1 VDATST
7 AVPGAS
13 PALDSADSLRA
24 EVERLRLIQQISN
37 QFNSSLDFDA
47 LLPEV
52 FRTVLATL
60 GAEGGSLWVAEGDLL
75 SCRLAVGGASQRM
88 IGAQMPVGTGF
99 IGDVA
104 QRPRTTVVT
113 QAIQDP
119 RFDPAVDATD
129 DGAASTVM
137 ATAMVAQGQT
147 VGALQV
153 TNKLT
158 GNGVFDAGDRELFE
172 GLAASAAIAL
182 RNAQLHTAERRARD
196 LALLLEI
203 SREITATLDLDRVLR
218 SVVNLAARALPFDRG
233 AVALYQD
240 GRCEIRAVAGQEQVD
255 PKDPRLQDLAVRAA
269 WAAGRGEPFYLSD
282 RTEPTTDA
290 ERTFLTIFRP
300 DLEADD
306 VGSGLYLP
314 LKDEEG
320 IVGILLL
327 EASTAHFAGDTQREL
342 ATILANQTTVA
353 LRNAQL
359 YAQVPMVD
367 AFTAIAERKR
377 KLLAIPE
384 RRRAAAVVVALL
396 IVGALIL
403 IRWPLRVS
411 GAHPVFRSTQRTEVR
426 AMVPGILDR
435 VLVTEGSGVARGA
448 PVAALRDAELRA
460 VRDAAVAAAAESER
474 SAAQAA
480 ARGDA
485 GEERRQRI
493 RVASYR
499 SEASV
504 LDERLAASVIRSPAA
519 GIVLTARPE
528 ERVGARLDAG
538 DLVVTVGRTD
548 TLELEFGVDQRDIAR
563 VAAGQEVR
571 LRVDALP
578 QRTFSGRVS
587 STGRL
592 PIDGADGEGPVRFPV
607 RALVPNPD
615 GLLRPGM
622 AAHARVLT
630 EPASAVGRALREP
643 VRRTRLLWWRLW
655 S

>member
-1 VDATST
+1 MDATST
-7 AVPGAS
+7 ARPESVVPQ
-13 PALDSADSLRA
+13 PTDSLRA
-24 EVERLRLIQQISN
+24 EVDRLRLIQQISN
-37 QFNSSLDFDA
+37 KFNSSLDFDA

-52 FRTVLATL
+52 FRTVLGTL
-60 GAEGGSLWVAEGDLL
+60 GAEGGSLWVAEGDVLI
-75 SCRLAVGGASQRM
+75 CRLAVGGASHRM

-113 QAIQDP
+113 QAIEDP
-119 RFDPAVDATD
+119 RFDPKVDTTN
-129 DGAASTVM
+129 DGAASTLM
-137 ATAMVAQGQT
+137 ATAMVAQGIT

-158 GNGVFDAGDRELFE
+158 GNGVFDSGDRELFE

-196 LALLLEI
+196 LAILLEI

-240 GRCEIRAVAGQEQVD
+240 GQCEIRAVAGQAQVD

-282 RTEPTTDA
+282 RSEPTTDA
-290 ERTFLTIFRP
+290 ERTFLTIFGA
-300 DLEADD
+300 DLESDE
-306 VGSGLYLP
+306 VGSGLYIP

-320 IVGILLL
+320 ILGILLF
-327 EASTAHFAGDTQREL
+327 EATEAHFAGETQREM
-342 ATILANQTTVA
+342 AIILANQTTVA
-353 LRNAQL
+353 LRNARL

-367 AFTAIAERKR
+367 AITAIAERR
-377 KLLAIPE
+377 RRLLAIPE
-384 RRRAAAVVVALL
+384 RTRAAALVAAIIILA
-396 IVGALIL
+396 ALTL
-403 IRWPLRVS
+403 IRWPMRVT
-411 GAHPVFRSTQRTEVR
+411 GVAPVFRSTQQTEVR
-426 AMVPGILDR
+426 SLVPGIVER
-435 VLVTEGSGVARGA
+435 VFVTEGSGVGRGA

-460 VRDAAVAAAAESER
+460 ERDAALASVAESER
-474 SAAQAA
+474 AAAQAA

-493 RVASYR
+493 RMASYR
-499 SEASV
+499 TEADV
-504 LDERLAASVIRSPAA
+504 LEERVAASIIRSPTA
-519 GIVLTARPE
+519 GVVLTPRPE
-528 ERVGARLDAG
+528 ERLGARVDAG
-538 DLVVTVGRTD
+538 DLVVLVGRTD
-548 TLELEFGVDQRDIAR
+548 TLELELGVEQRDIAR
-563 VAAGQEVR
+563 VAPGQDVR

-578 QRTFSGRVS
+578 QRTFTGTVTSI
-587 STGRL
+587 GRL
-592 PIDGADGEGPVRFPV
+592 PVDSGDAVLFPV
-607 RALVPNPD
+607 RAVVANPN

-630 EPASAVGRALREP
+630 GPASALGRVLRNP
-643 VRRTRLLWWRLW
+643 IRAGRLLWWRLW

>member
-7 AVPGAS
+7 ARPDTTL
-13 PALDSADSLRA
+13 PEPADSLRA
-24 EVERLRLIQQISN
+24 EVDRLRLIQQISN
-37 QFNSSLDFDA
+37 RFNSSLDFDA

-52 FRTVLATL
+52 FRTVLDTL
-60 GAEGGSLWVAEGDLL
+60 GAEGGSLWVAEGDVLT
-75 SCRLAVGGASQRM
+75 CRLAVGGASHRM

-113 QAIQDP
+113 QAVQDP
-119 RFDPAVDATD
+119 RFDPSVDVTN

-137 ATAMVAQGQT
+137 ATAMVAQGMT

-158 GNGVFDAGDRELFE
+158 GNGVFDGGDRELFE

-182 RNAQLHTAERRARD
+182 RNAQLHTAERRAQD
-196 LALLLEI
+196 LAILLEI

-218 SVVNLAARALPFDRG
+218 SVVNLAARAVPFDRG

-240 GRCEIRAVAGQEQVD
+240 GRCEVRAVAGQAQVD

-282 RTEPTTDA
+282 RSEPTTDA
-290 ERTFLTIFRP
+290 ERTFLTIFGN
-300 DLEADD
+300 DLETDE
-306 VGSGLYLP
+306 VGSGLYIP

-320 IVGILLL
+320 VLGILLL
-327 EASTAHFAGDTQREL
+327 EATSAHFAGDTQREL

-367 AFTAIAERKR
+367 AITAIAERR
-377 KLLAIPE
+377 RRLLAIPE
-384 RRRAAAVVVALL
+384 RRRAAALAAIAIIVA
-396 IVGALIL
+396 ALTL
-403 IRWPLRVS
+403 IRWPLRVT
-411 GAHPVFRSTQRTEVR
+411 GVAPVFRSTQHTEVR
-426 AMVPGILDR
+426 SMVPGIVER
-435 VLVTEGSGVARGA
+435 VFVTEGSGVARGA

-460 VRDAAVAAAAESER
+460 ERDAALASVAESER
-474 SAAQAA
+474 AAAQAA

-493 RVASYR
+493 RMASYR
-499 SEASV
+499 AEADV
-504 LDERLAASVIRSPAA
+504 LEERFAASMIRSPSA

-528 ERVGARLDAG
+528 ERLGARLDAG
-538 DLVVTVGRTD
+538 DLVVLVGRTD

-563 VAAGQEVR
+563 IEPGQVIR
-571 LRVDALP
+571 FRVDALP
-578 QRTFSGRVS
+578 QRTFSGRVTS
-587 STGRL
+587 LGRL
-592 PIDGADGEGPVRFPV
+592 PTDSGGVVRFPV
-607 RALVPNPD
+607 RALVPNAE

-622 AAHARVLT
+622 AAHTRVLT
-630 EPASAVGRALREP
+630 APASALGRLLRNP
-643 VRRTRLLWWRLW
+643 IRKGRLLWWRLW

>member
-1 VDATST
+1 VDATS
-7 AVPGAS
+7 AVAPDVTPAPPGT
-13 PALDSADSLRA
+13 DSLRA

-47 LLPEV
+47 LLPQV
-52 FRTVLATL
+52 FRTVLDTL
-60 GAEGGSLWVAEGDLL
+60 GAEGGSLWVADGDVLT
-75 SCRLAVGGASQRM
+75 CRLAVGGASQRM
-88 IGAQMPVGTGF
+88 IGAQMPVGSGF

-113 QAIQDP
+113 GAIHDP
-119 RFDPAVDATD
+119 RYDPAVDVTN
-129 DGAASTVM
+129 DGAASTLM

-172 GLAASAAIAL
+172 GMAASAAIAL

-218 SVVNLAARALPFDRG
+218 SVVNLAAKALPFDRG

-255 PKDPRLQDLAVRAA
+255 PKDPSLQDLAVRAA

-282 RTEPTTDA
+282 RAAPTSDA
-290 ERTFLTIFRP
+290 ERTFLTIFGP
-300 DLEADD
+300 DLESDG

-327 EASTAHFAGDTQREL
+327 EAGTPQFAGDTQREL

-367 AFTAIAERKR
+367 AFTAIAARKR
-377 KLLAIPE
+377 ALLAIPE
-384 RRRAAAVVVALL
+384 RRRAAALIAVLVVVA
-396 IVGALIL
+396 ALTL
-403 IRWPLRVS
+403 VPWPLRVS
-411 GAHPVFRSTQRTEVR
+411 GTTPVFRSTQHTEVR
-426 AMVPGILDR
+426 SMVPGVLDR
-435 VLVTEGSGVARGA
+435 ILVTEGAAVARGA
-448 PVAALRDAELRA
+448 SVAALRDAELRA

-474 SAAQAA
+474 AAAQAA

-499 SEASV
+499 AEAGV
-504 LDERLAASVIRSPAA
+504 LDERLAASVIRSPTA

-528 ERVGARLDAG
+528 EKIGARLDAG

-563 VAAGQEVR
+563 IAPGQEVR

-587 STGRL
+587 SIGRL
-592 PIDGADGEGPVRFPV
+592 PLEGADAVRFPV

-615 GLLRPGM
+615 GVLRPGM

-630 EPASAVGRALREP
+630 APASAAGRVLRGP
-643 VRRTRLLWWRLW
+643 IRQARLLWWRLW

>member
-1 VDATST
+1 VDSI
-7 AVPGAS
+7 
-13 PALDSADSLRA
+13 RA

-37 QFNSSLDFDA
+37 RFNSSLDFDA
-47 LLPEV
+47 LVPEV
-52 FRTVLATL
+52 FRTVLETL
-60 GAEGGSLWVAEGDLL
+60 GAEGGSLWVAEGDVLT
-75 SCRLAVGGASQRM
+75 CRLAVGGASHRM

-113 QAIQDP
+113 QAVHDP
-119 RFDPAVDATD
+119 RFDPAVDATG
-129 DGAASTVM
+129 DGTASTVM

-158 GNGVFDAGDRELFE
+158 GSGVFDAGDRELFE

-240 GRCEIRAVAGQEQVD
+240 GRCEIRALAGQQEQVD
-255 PKDPRLQDLAVRAA
+255 PKDPKLQDLAVRAA
-269 WAAGRGEPFYLSD
+269 WAAGRGEPFYLSA
-282 RTEPTTDA
+282 RTAPTSDA
-290 ERTFLTIFRP
+290 ERTFLTIFGP
-300 DLEADD
+300 DLEADE

-320 IVGILLL
+320 IVGILLF
-327 EASTAHFAGDTQREL
+327 EAGSPDFASETQREL

-367 AFTAIAERKR
+367 AFTAIAERR
-377 KLLAIPE
+377 RALLAIPE
-384 RRRAAAVVVALL
+384 RTRAAAILVALV
-396 IVGALIL
+396 IVAGLTL
-403 IRWPLRVS
+403 IRWPLRVTGS
-411 GAHPVFRSTQRTEVR
+411 APVFRSTQQTEVR
-426 AMVPGILDR
+426 SMVPGVVDR
-435 VLVTEGSGVARGA
+435 VLVTEGSAVARGA

-460 VRDAAVAAAAESER
+460 ERDAAVAAAAESER
-474 SAAQAA
+474 AAAQAA
-480 ARGDA
+480 ARNDP
-485 GEERRQRI
+485 GEEQRQRV

-499 SEASV
+499 AEANV
-504 LDERLAASVIRSPAA
+504 LDERLAGSMIRSPAA

-528 ERVGARLDAG
+528 ERVGARVDAG

-563 VAAGQEVR
+563 VTPEQEVR

-578 QRTFSGRVS
+578 QRTFIGRVS
-587 STGRL
+587 SIGRL
-592 PIDGADGEGPVRFPV
+592 PFEGADGVRFPV
-607 RALVPNPD
+607 RAMIPNPD

-630 EPASAVGRALREP
+630 APASAVGRMLREP
-643 VRRTRLLWWRLW
+643 IRRARLLWWRLW

>member
-1 VDATST
+1 MDATST
-7 AVPGAS
+7 AEPGTDAA
-13 PALDSADSLRA
+13 PQTADSLRR
-24 EVERLRLIQQISN
+24 EVERLRLVQQISN

-47 LLPEV
+47 LLPQV
-52 FRTVLATL
+52 FRTVLSTL

-75 SCRLAVGGASQRM
+75 TCRLAVGGASQRM

-104 QRPRTTVVT
+104 QRQRTTVVT
-113 QAIQDP
+113 QALQDP
-119 RFDPAVDATD
+119 RYDANVDPTD
-129 DGAASTVM
+129 DGHAATVM
-137 ATAMVAQGQT
+137 ATAMVAQGET

-158 GNGVFDAGDRELFE
+158 GNGIFDASDRELFE
-172 GLAASAAIAL
+172 GLAGSAAIAL
-182 RNAQLHTAERRARD
+182 RNAQLHTADRRARD

-203 SREITATLDLDRVLR
+203 SREITGTLDLDRVLR

-240 GRCEIRAVAGQEQVD
+240 GRCEVRAVAGQEQVD

-282 RTEPTTDA
+282 RTAPASDA
-290 ERTFLTIFRP
+290 ERTFLSIFGA
-300 DLEADD
+300 DLETDD

-320 IVGILLL
+320 VVGILLF
-327 EASTAHFAGDTQREL
+327 EAGGARFATDTQREL

-384 RRRAAAVVVALL
+384 RRRAAAAVIAVLILAALT
-396 IVGALIL
+396 L
-403 IRWPLRVS
+403 IRWPLRVT
-411 GAHPVFRSTQRTEVR
+411 GNAAAFRSTQHTEVR
-426 AMVPGILDR
+426 ALVPGIVDR
-435 VLVTEGSGVARGA
+435 VLVVEGSAVARGA
-448 PVAALRDAELRA
+448 PVAVLRDAELRA
-460 VRDAAVAAAAESER
+460 QRDAAVAAARESER

-493 RVASYR
+493 RVASYGN
-499 SEASV
+499 EAAV
-504 LDERLAASVIRSPAA
+504 LDERLAASVIRSPTS
-519 GIVLTARPE
+519 GMVLTSRPE
-528 ERVGARLDAG
+528 ERVGGRLDAG
-538 DLVVTVGRTD
+538 DVVVTVGRTD
-548 TLELEFGVDQRDIAR
+548 TLELELGVDQRDIAL
-563 VAAGQEVR
+563 VSEGQEVR

-578 QRTFSGRVS
+578 QRTFTGRVTS
-587 STGRL
+587 IGRL
-592 PIDGADGEGPVRFPV
+592 PLDAGDGVRFPV
-607 RALVPNPD
+607 RAMVPNPD

-630 EPASAVGRALREP
+630 APASAVGRMLREP
-643 VRRTRLLWWRLW
+643 IRQARLLWWRFW

>member
-1 VDATST
+1 MDASS
-7 AVPGAS
+7 AVVPDVTPAPPG
-13 PALDSADSLRA
+13 ADSLRA

-47 LLPEV
+47 LLPQV
-52 FRTVLATL
+52 FRTVLDTL

-75 SCRLAVGGASQRM
+75 TCRLAVGGASQRM
-88 IGAQMPVGTGF
+88 IGAQMPVGSGF

-113 QAIQDP
+113 RAIQDP
-119 RFDPAVDATD
+119 RYDPAVDITN
-129 DGAASTVM
+129 DGAASTLM

-158 GNGVFDAGDRELFE
+158 GTGVFDAGDRELFE

-218 SVVNLAARALPFDRG
+218 SVVNLAAKALPFDRG

-255 PKDPRLQDLAVRAA
+255 PKDPSLQDLAVRAA

-282 RTEPTTDA
+282 RSAPTSDA
-290 ERTFLTIFRP
+290 ERTFLTIFGP
-300 DLEADD
+300 DLETDG

-327 EASTAHFAGDTQREL
+327 EAAAPQFAGDTQREL

-367 AFTAIAERKR
+367 AFTAIAARKR
-377 KLLAIPE
+377 ALLAIPE
-384 RRRAAAVVVALL
+384 RRRAAAVLVVVVLVAALTL
-396 IVGALIL
+396 VP
-403 IRWPLRVS
+403 WPLRVT
-411 GAHPVFRSTQRTEVR
+411 GTAPVFRSTQHTDVR
-426 AMVPGILDR
+426 SLVPGVVDR
-435 VLVTEGSGVARGA
+435 VLVTEGAVVARGA

-460 VRDAAVAAAAESER
+460 VRDAAVSAAAESER
-474 SAAQAA
+474 AAAQAA

-493 RVASYR
+493 RVGSYR
-499 SEASV
+499 AEAGV
-504 LDERLAASVIRSPAA
+504 LDERLAASVIRSPAS

-528 ERVGARLDAG
+528 ERVGARLEAG

-548 TLELEFGVDQRDIAR
+548 TLELELGVDQRDIAR
-563 VAAGQEVR
+563 IAPGQEVR

-587 STGRL
+587 SIGRL
-592 PIDGADGEGPVRFPV
+592 PLEATEAVRFPV

-615 GLLRPGM
+615 GVLRPGM

-630 EPASAVGRALREP
+630 APASAAGRVLRGP
-643 VRRTRLLWWRLW
+643 ARGARLLWWRLW

>member
-1 VDATST
+1 VDTIST
-7 AVPGAS
+7 AAPGAT
-13 PALDSADSLRA
+13 PAHQSADSLRG
-24 EVERLRLIQQISN
+24 EVDRLRLIQQISN
-37 QFNSSLDFDA
+37 KFNSSLDFDA

-52 FRTVLATL
+52 FRTAMATL

-75 SCRLAVGGASQRM
+75 TCRLAVGGASQRM

-119 RFDPAVDATD
+119 RFDAAVDATD

-158 GNGVFDAGDRELFE
+158 GTGIFDAGDRELFE

-196 LALLLEI
+196 LAVLLEI

-240 GRCEIRAVAGQEQVD
+240 GRCEVRAVAGQEQVD
-255 PKDPRLQDLAVRAA
+255 PKDQRLQDLAVRAA

-282 RTEPTTDA
+282 RTAPTSDA
-290 ERTFLTIFRP
+290 ERTFLTIFGP
-300 DLEADD
+300 DLASDD

-320 IVGILLL
+320 IVGILLF
-327 EASTAHFAGDTQREL
+327 EAASPHFAGETQREL

-367 AFTAIAERKR
+367 AFTAIAQRKR
-377 KLLAIPE
+377 ALLAIPE
-384 RRRAAAVVVALL
+384 RRRAAALIGALL
-396 IVGALIL
+396 IVAALTL
-403 IRWPLRVS
+403 IQWPLRVVGTS
-411 GAHPVFRSTQRTEVR
+411 PAFRSTQHTEVR
-426 AMVPGILDR
+426 SLVPGILDR
-435 VLVTEGSGVARGA
+435 VLVTEGSAVGRGA
-448 PVAALRDAELRA
+448 PVAALRNAELRA
-460 VRDAAVAAAAESER
+460 VRDAAVAGARESER

-493 RVASYR
+493 RMASYR
-499 SEASV
+499 AEADV

-519 GIVLTARPE
+519 GVVLTARPE
-528 ERVGARLDAG
+528 EKVGARVDAG

-548 TLELEFGVDQRDIAR
+548 TLELELGVDQRDIAR
-563 VAAGQEVR
+563 VAPGQEVR

-578 QRTFSGRVS
+578 QRTFSGRVTS
-587 STGRL
+587 IGRL
-592 PIDGADGEGPVRFPV
+592 PVDAADAVRFPV

-615 GLLRPGM
+615 GMLRPGM

-630 EPASAVGRALREP
+630 APASAIGRLVREP
-643 VRRTRLLWWRLW
+643 VRQARLLWWRLW

>member
-7 AVPGAS
+7 ARPESVLPQS
-13 PALDSADSLRA
+13 SDSLRA
-24 EVERLRLIQQISN
+24 EVDRLRLIQQISN
-37 QFNSSLDFDA
+37 RFNSSLDFEA

-52 FRTVLATL
+52 FRTVLDTL
-60 GAEGGSLWVAEGDLL
+60 GAEGGSLWVAEGDVLT
-75 SCRLAVGGASQRM
+75 CRLAVGGASHRM
-88 IGAQMPVGTGF
+88 IGAQMPVGSGF

-113 QAIQDP
+113 QAVQDP
-119 RFDPAVDATD
+119 RFDPKVDITN
-129 DGAASTVM
+129 DGAASTLM
-137 ATAMVAQGQT
+137 ATAMVAQGIT

-158 GNGVFDAGDRELFE
+158 GNGVFDSGDRELFE

-182 RNAQLHTAERRARD
+182 RNAQLHTAERRAQD
-196 LALLLEI
+196 LAILLEI

-240 GRCEIRAVAGQEQVD
+240 GQCEIRAVAGQAQVD

-282 RTEPTTDA
+282 RSEPTTDA
-290 ERTFLTIFRP
+290 ERTFLTIFGA
-300 DLEADD
+300 DLESDE
-306 VGSGLYLP
+306 VGSGLYIP

-320 IVGILLL
+320 ILGILLF
-327 EASTAHFAGDTQREL
+327 EATEAHFAGETQREL
-342 ATILANQTTVA
+342 AIILANQTTVA
-353 LRNAQL
+353 LRNARL

-367 AFTAIAERKR
+367 AITAIAERR
-377 KLLAIPE
+377 RRLLAIPE
-384 RRRAAAVVVALL
+384 RRRAAALVAA
-396 IVGALIL
+396 IVILAALTL
-403 IRWPLRVS
+403 IRWPLRVT
-411 GAHPVFRSTQRTEVR
+411 GVAPVFRSTQQTEVR
-426 AMVPGILDR
+426 SMVAGIVER
-435 VLVTEGSGVARGA
+435 VFVTEGGGVGRGA

-460 VRDAAVAAAAESER
+460 ERDAALASVAESER
-474 SAAQAA
+474 AAAQAA

-493 RVASYR
+493 RMVSYR
-499 SEASV
+499 TEADV
-504 LDERLAASVIRSPAA
+504 LEERVAASIIRSPTA
-519 GIVLTARPE
+519 GVVLTPRPE
-528 ERVGARLDAG
+528 ERLGARVDAG
-538 DLVVTVGRTD
+538 DLVVLVGRTD
-548 TLELEFGVDQRDIAR
+548 TLELELGVDQRDIAR
-563 VAAGQEVR
+563 VAPGQDVR

-578 QRTFSGRVS
+578 QRTFTGTVTSI
-587 STGRL
+587 GRL
-592 PIDGADGEGPVRFPV
+592 PVDSGNVVLFPV
-607 RALVPNPD
+607 RAVVANPN

-630 EPASAVGRALREP
+630 GPASALGRVLRNP
-643 VRRTRLLWWRLW
+643 IRAGRLLWWRLW

>member
-7 AVPGAS
+7 ARPDTTL
-13 PALDSADSLRA
+13 PEPADSLRA
-24 EVERLRLIQQISN
+24 EVDRLRLIQQISN
-37 QFNSSLDFDA
+37 RFNSSLDFDA

-52 FRTVLATL
+52 FRTVLDTL
-60 GAEGGSLWVAEGDLL
+60 GAEGGSLWVAEGDVLT
-75 SCRLAVGGASQRM
+75 CRLAVGGASHRM

-119 RFDPAVDATD
+119 RFDPSVDVTN

-137 ATAMVAQGQT
+137 ATAMVAQGMT

-158 GNGVFDAGDRELFE
+158 GNGVFDGGDRELFE

-182 RNAQLHTAERRARD
+182 RNAQLHTAERRAQD
-196 LALLLEI
+196 LAILLEI

-218 SVVNLAARALPFDRG
+218 SVVNLAARAVPFDRG

-240 GRCEIRAVAGQEQVD
+240 GRCEVRAVAGQAQVD

-282 RTEPTTDA
+282 RSEPTTDA
-290 ERTFLTIFRP
+290 ERTFLTIFGN
-300 DLEADD
+300 DLETDE
-306 VGSGLYLP
+306 VGSGLYIP

-320 IVGILLL
+320 VLGILLL
-327 EASTAHFAGDTQREL
+327 EATSAHFAGDTQREL

-367 AFTAIAERKR
+367 AITAIAERR
-377 KLLAIPE
+377 RRLLAIPE
-384 RRRAAAVVVALL
+384 RRRAAALVAIAI
-396 IVGALIL
+396 IVAALTL
-403 IRWPLRVS
+403 IRWPLRVT
-411 GAHPVFRSTQRTEVR
+411 GVAPVFRSTQHTEVR
-426 AMVPGILDR
+426 SMVPGIVER
-435 VLVTEGSGVARGA
+435 VFVTEGSGVARGA

-460 VRDAAVAAAAESER
+460 ERDAALASVAESER
-474 SAAQAA
+474 AAAQAA

-493 RVASYR
+493 RMASYR
-499 SEASV
+499 AEADV
-504 LDERLAASVIRSPAA
+504 LEERFAASMIRSPSA

-528 ERVGARLDAG
+528 ERLGARLDAG
-538 DLVVTVGRTD
+538 DLVVLVGRTD

-563 VAAGQEVR
+563 IEPGQEIR
-571 LRVDALP
+571 FRVDALP
-578 QRTFSGRVS
+578 QRTFSGRVTS
-587 STGRL
+587 LGRL
-592 PIDGADGEGPVRFPV
+592 PTDSGGVVRFPV
-607 RALVPNPD
+607 RALVPNAE

-622 AAHARVLT
+622 AAHTRVLT
-630 EPASAVGRALREP
+630 APASALGRLLRNP
-643 VRRTRLLWWRLW
+643 IRKGRLLWWRLW

>member
-1 VDATST
+1 MDTISKAELGTSEAHHT
-7 AVPGAS
+7 
-13 PALDSADSLRA
+13 ADSLRR

-47 LLPEV
+47 LLPQV
-52 FRTVLATL
+52 FRTVLETL
-60 GAEGGSLWVAEGDLL
+60 GAEGGSLWVAEGDILT
-75 SCRLAVGGASQRM
+75 CRLAVGGASQRL

-104 QRPRTTVVT
+104 QRQRTTVVT

-119 RFDPAVDATD
+119 RYDAKVDSTGDTD
-129 DGAASTVM
+129 TSTVM

-158 GNGVFDAGDRELFE
+158 GNGIFDGGDRELFE

-203 SREITATLDLDRVLR
+203 SREITGTLDLDRVLR

-240 GRCEIRAVAGQEQVD
+240 GRCEVRAVAGQEQVD

-282 RTEPTTDA
+282 RATPASDA
-290 ERTFLTIFRP
+290 ERTFLTIFGA
-300 DLEADD
+300 DLESDE

-320 IVGILLL
+320 VVGILLF
-327 EASTAHFAGDTQREL
+327 EAAEARFASDTQREL

-384 RRRAAAVVVALL
+384 RRRAAVAVVAV
-396 IVGALIL
+396 LIL
-403 IRWPLRVS
+403 AALTVIRWPLRVT
-411 GAHPVFRSTQRTEVR
+411 AYEPAFRSTQHTEVR
-426 AMVPGILDR
+426 SLVPGIVDR

-448 PVAALRDAELRA
+448 PLAILRDAELRSQ
-460 VRDAAVAAAAESER
+460 RDAAVAAAAESER

-480 ARGDA
+480 ARGDP
-485 GEERRQRI
+485 GEEQRQRI
-493 RVASYR
+493 RAASYR
-499 SEASV
+499 TEASV
-504 LDERLAASVIRSPAA
+504 LDERLAATVIRSPSA

-528 ERVGARLDAG
+528 ERVGGRVDAG

-548 TLELEFGVDQRDIAR
+548 TLELEFGVEQRDVAR
-563 VAAGQEVR
+563 VSEGQEIR

-578 QRTFSGRVS
+578 QRTFVGRVTS
-587 STGRL
+587 IGRL
-592 PIDGADGEGPVRFPV
+592 PLDGAEDVRYPV
-607 RALVPNPD
+607 RAVVPNPE

-630 EPASAVGRALREP
+630 EPASAVGRMLREP
-643 VRRTRLLWWRLW
+643 IRKARLLWWRFW

>member
-1 VDATST
+1 MDTISKADHGTSAAHHT
-7 AVPGAS
+7 
-13 PALDSADSLRA
+13 ADSLRR

-47 LLPEV
+47 LLPQV
-52 FRTVLATL
+52 FRTVLETL
-60 GAEGGSLWVAEGDLL
+60 GAEGGSLWVAEGDMLT
-75 SCRLAVGGASQRM
+75 CRLAVGGASQRL

-104 QRPRTTVVT
+104 QRQRTTVVT

-119 RFDPAVDATD
+119 RYDAKVDATGD
-129 DGAASTVM
+129 TDTSTVM

-158 GNGVFDAGDRELFE
+158 GNGIFDGGDRELFE

-203 SREITATLDLDRVLR
+203 SREITGTLDLDRVLR

-240 GRCEIRAVAGQEQVD
+240 GRCEVRAVAGQEQVD

-282 RTEPTTDA
+282 RATPASDA
-290 ERTFLTIFRP
+290 ERTFLTIFGA
-300 DLEADD
+300 DLESDE

-320 IVGILLL
+320 IVGILLF
-327 EASTAHFAGDTQREL
+327 EAAEARFAGDTQREL

-367 AFTAIAERKR
+367 AFTAIAARKR

-384 RRRAAAVVVALL
+384 RRRAAAAVVAVVILA
-396 IVGALIL
+396 ALTI
-403 IRWPLRVS
+403 IRWPLRVT
-411 GAHPVFRSTQRTEVR
+411 GHEPAFRSTQHTEVR
-426 AMVPGILDR
+426 SLVPGIVDR
-435 VLVTEGSGVARGA
+435 VLVTEGSAVARGA
-448 PVAALRDAELRA
+448 PVAVLRDAELRA
-460 VRDAAVAAAAESER
+460 QRDGAAAAAAESER

-493 RVASYR
+493 RAASYR
-499 SEASV
+499 TQASV
-504 LDERLAASVIRSPAA
+504 LDERVAASVIRSPSG

-528 ERVGARLDAG
+528 ERVGGHVDAG

-548 TLELEFGVDQRDIAR
+548 TLELEFGVEQRDVAR
-563 VAAGQEVR
+563 VSEGQEIR

-578 QRTFSGRVS
+578 QRTFAGRVS
-587 STGRL
+587 SIGRL
-592 PIDGADGEGPVRFPV
+592 PLDGAGEVRYPVRGM
-607 RALVPNPD
+607 VPNLD

-630 EPASAVGRALREP
+630 EPASAVGRMLREP
-643 VRRTRLLWWRLW
+643 IRQARLLWWRFW

>member
-1 VDATST
+1 VDTTTST
-7 AVPGAS
+7 VPGTL
-13 PALDSADSLRA
+13 PAALETDALRS
-24 EVERLRLIQQISN
+24 EVERLRLIQQISH

-47 LLPEV
+47 LLPQV
-52 FRTVLATL
+52 FQTVLTTL
-60 GAEGGSLWVAEGDLL
+60 GAEGGSLWVAEDDVLT
-75 SCRLAVGGASQRM
+75 CRLAVGGASQRL
-88 IGAQMPVGTGF
+88 IGAQMPVGSGF

-113 QAIQDP
+113 QAVQDP
-119 RFDPAVDATD
+119 RFDPNVDVTD
-129 DGAASTVM
+129 HGAASTVM

-153 TNKLT
+153 TNKRT

-182 RNAQLHTAERRARD
+182 RNAQLHSAERRARD
-196 LALLLEI
+196 LAVLLEI
-203 SREITATLDLDRVLR
+203 SREIAATLDLDRVLR
-218 SVVNLAARALPFDRG
+218 SVVNLAARAIQFDRG

-240 GRCEIRAVAGQEQVD
+240 GRCEIRAIAGQGQVD
-255 PKDPRLQDLAVRAA
+255 SKDPKLQDLATRAA
-269 WAAGRGEPFYLSD
+269 WAAGRGEAFYLSD
-282 RTEPTTDA
+282 RSEPTSDA
-290 ERTFLTIFRP
+290 ERTFLTIFGQ
-300 DLEADD
+300 DLETDN

-320 IVGILLL
+320 IVGVLLF
-327 EASTAHFAGDTQREL
+327 EAATPHFVSETQREL
-342 ATILANQTTVA
+342 AGILANQTTVA

-359 YAQVPMVD
+359 YAQVPLVD

-377 KLLAIPE
+377 ALLAIPE
-384 RRRAAAVVVALL
+384 RRRAAAAVIGVLIIAALTVV
-396 IVGALIL
+396 
-403 IRWPLRVS
+403 RWPLRVTGES
-411 GAHPVFRSTQRTEVR
+411 PVFRSTGQTPVR
-426 AMVPGILDR
+426 SLVPGIVDR
-435 VLVTEGSGVARGA
+435 VLVTEGTAVARGA
-448 PVAALRDAELRA
+448 PLAALRDAEMRA
-460 VRDAAVAAAAESER
+460 ARDAALAGGAEAER
-474 SAAQAA
+474 AAAQAA

-493 RVASYR
+493 RSASYR

-504 LDERLAASVIRSPAA
+504 LEERLAAMLIRSPAA

-528 ERVGARLDAG
+528 EKVGARLGAG
-538 DLVVTVGRTD
+538 DVLVTVGRTD

-563 VAAGQEVR
+563 VSAGQEVR

-578 QRTFSGRVS
+578 QRTFSGHVVS
-587 STGRL
+587 IGRL
-592 PIDGADGEGPVRFPV
+592 PVEGSEQVRFPV
-607 RALVPNPD
+607 RALVSNPD

-630 EPASAVGRALREP
+630 ASASAVGRLLREP
-643 VRRTRLLWWRLW
+643 IRQARLLWWRLW

>member
-7 AVPGAS
+7 AVPGAT
-13 PALDSADSLRA
+13 PAHDSAEPLRA

-37 QFNSSLDFDA
+37 QFNSSLDFDT
-47 LLPEV
+47 LLPQV

-75 SCRLAVGGASQRM
+75 TCRLAVGGASQRM

-113 QAIQDP
+113 RAIQDP
-119 RFDPAVDATD
+119 RFDPAVDSTD

-158 GNGVFDAGDRELFE
+158 GTGVFDAGDRELFE
-172 GLAASAAIAL
+172 GLAVSASIAL

-196 LALLLEI
+196 LAILLEI

-240 GRCEIRAVAGQEQVD
+240 GRCEIRAVAGQEEVN
-255 PKDPRLQDLAVRAA
+255 PKDQPLQDLAVRAA
-269 WAAGRGEPFYLSD
+269 WAAGRGEPFYLSN
-282 RTEPTTDA
+282 RAAPTSDA
-290 ERTFLTIFRP
+290 ERTFLTIFGP

-327 EASTAHFAGDTQREL
+327 EASTANFAGDTQREL

-359 YAQVPMVD
+359 YAQVPLVD
-367 AFTAIAERKR
+367 AFTAIAQRKR
-377 KLLAIPE
+377 ALLAIPE
-384 RRRAAAVVVALL
+384 RRRAAAAIVALL
-396 IVGALIL
+396 IVGALTL
-403 IRWPLRVS
+403 IQWPLRVT
-411 GAHPVFRSTQRTEVR
+411 GAAPVFRPTQQTEVR
-426 AMVPGILDR
+426 SMVPGVIDR
-435 VLVTEGSGVARGA
+435 VVVTEGTAVARGA

-460 VRDAAVAAAAESER
+460 LRDAAVSAAAESER
-474 SAAQAA
+474 AAAQAA

-493 RVASYR
+493 RAASYGA
-499 SEASV
+499 EAGV
-504 LDERLAASVIRSPAA
+504 LDERLTASVIRSPAA
-519 GIVLTARPE
+519 GVVLTARPE
-528 ERVGARLDAG
+528 EKVGARLDAG

-548 TLELEFGVDQRDIAR
+548 TLELELGVDQRDIAR
-563 VAAGQEVR
+563 VTPGQEVR

-587 STGRL
+587 SVGRL
-592 PIDGADGEGPVRFPV
+592 PLAGADAVRFPV

-615 GLLRPGM
+615 EVLRPGM

-630 EPASAVGRALREP
+630 APTSAAGRLLREP
-643 VRRTRLLWWRLW
+643 ARQARLLWWRLW

>member
-1 VDATST
+1 MDATS
-7 AVPGAS
+7 AVAPGVT
-13 PALDSADSLRA
+13 PAPPDADCLRA

-37 QFNSSLDFDA
+37 QFNASLDFDE
-47 LLPEV
+47 LLPQV
-52 FRTVLATL
+52 FRTVLETL

-75 SCRLAVGGASQRM
+75 TCKLAVGGASQRM

-119 RFDPAVDATD
+119 RYDPTVDVTN

-153 TNKLT
+153 TNKLI
-158 GNGVFDAGDRELFE
+158 GSGVFDAGDRELFE

-203 SREITATLDLDRVLR
+203 SREITGTLDLDRVLR
-218 SVVNLAARALPFDRG
+218 SVVNLAAKALPFDRG

-282 RTEPTTDA
+282 RAAPTSDA
-290 ERTFLTIFRP
+290 ERTFLTIFGP
-300 DLEADD
+300 DLESDD

-320 IVGILLL
+320 IVGILLF
-327 EASTAHFAGDTQREL
+327 EAAIPHFAGDTQREL

-367 AFTAIAERKR
+367 AFTAIAERR
-377 KLLAIPE
+377 RALLAIPE
-384 RRRAAAVVVALL
+384 RRRAAAVIVALM
-396 IVGALIL
+396 IVASLTL
-403 IRWPLRVS
+403 LRWPLRVTGS
-411 GAHPVFRSTQRTEVR
+411 EPVFRSTQQTEVR
-426 AMVPGILDR
+426 SMVPGIVDR
-435 VLVTEGSGVARGA
+435 VLVTEGSAVARGE

-460 VRDAAVAAAAESER
+460 QRDAAVSAALESER

-499 SEASV
+499 AEAAV

-528 ERVGARLDAG
+528 EKVGARLGAG

-548 TLELEFGVDQRDIAR
+548 TLELELGVDQRDIAR
-563 VAAGQEVR
+563 VAPEQEVR

-578 QRTFSGRVS
+578 QRTISGRVS
-587 STGRL
+587 SIGRL
-592 PIDGADGEGPVRFPV
+592 PLDAPDAVRFPV

-630 EPASAVGRALREP
+630 APASAVGRLLREP
-643 VRRTRLLWWRLW
+643 IRQARLLWWRLW

>member
-1 VDATST
+1 MDAIST
-7 AVPGAS
+7 AASGAS
-13 PALDSADSLRA
+13 PSLDLQDSLRD

-37 QFNSSLDFDA
+37 KFNSSLDFDT
-47 LLPEV
+47 LLPQV
-52 FRTVLATL
+52 FQTVLATL
-60 GAEGGSLWVAEGDLL
+60 GAEGGSLWVAEGDVLT
-75 SCRLAVGGASQRM
+75 CRLAVGGASQRM
-88 IGAQMPVGTGF
+88 IGAQMPVGSGF

-119 RFDPAVDATD
+119 RFDPSVDATD

-172 GLAASAAIAL
+172 GLAISAAIAL

-233 AVALYQD
+233 AIALYED
-240 GRCEIRAVAGQEQVD
+240 GGCEVRAVAGQEKVD
-255 PKDPRLQDLAVRAA
+255 PKDQRLQDLAVRAA

-282 RTEPTTDA
+282 RAAPTTDA
-290 ERTFLTIFRP
+290 ERTFLTIFGS
-300 DLEADD
+300 DLESDD

-327 EASTAHFAGDTQREL
+327 EASTAHFASDTQREI

-367 AFTAIAERKR
+367 AFTAIAQRKR
-377 KLLAIPE
+377 ALLALPE
-384 RRRAAAVVVALL
+384 RRRAGAVILGVL
-396 IVGALIL
+396 IVGALTL
-403 IRWPLRVS
+403 IRWPLRVV
-411 GAHPVFRSTQRTEVR
+411 GAAPVFRSTQHTEVR
-426 AMVPGILDR
+426 AMVPGIVDR
-435 VLVTEGSGVARGA
+435 VLVTEGDAVARGA

-460 VRDAAVAAAAESER
+460 TRDAALAAAAESER

-493 RVASYR
+493 RGASYR
-499 SEASV
+499 VEAGV
-504 LDERLAASVIRSPAA
+504 LDERLAASVIRSPVA
-519 GIVLTARPE
+519 GVVLTARPE
-528 ERVGARLDAG
+528 EKVGARLDAG
-538 DLVVTVGRTD
+538 DLMVVIGRTD
-548 TLELEFGVDQRDIAR
+548 TLELELGVDQRDVAR
-563 VAAGQEVR
+563 VMSGQEVR

-587 STGRL
+587 SIGRL
-592 PIDGADGEGPVRFPV
+592 PLDAADAVRFPV
-607 RALVPNPD
+607 RAMVPNSD

-630 EPASAVGRALREP
+630 APASAAGRLLREP
-643 VRRTRLLWWRLW
+643 ARQARLLWWRLW

>member
-7 AVPGAS
+7 ARPET
-13 PALDSADSLRA
+13 ALPEPTDSLRA
-24 EVERLRLIQQISN
+24 EVGRLRLVQQISN
-37 QFNSSLDFDA
+37 RFNSSLDFDA

-52 FRTVLATL
+52 FRTVLDTL
-60 GAEGGSLWVAEGDLL
+60 GAEGGSLWVAEGDVLT
-75 SCRLAVGGASQRM
+75 CRLAVGGASNRM

-113 QAIQDP
+113 QAVQDP
-119 RFDPAVDATD
+119 RYNPSVDVTN

-137 ATAMVAQGQT
+137 ATAMVAQGIT

-196 LALLLEI
+196 LAILLEI

-218 SVVNLAARALPFDRG
+218 SVVNHAARALPFDRG

-240 GRCEIRAVAGQEQVD
+240 GRCEVRAVAGQTQVD
-255 PKDPRLQDLAVRAA
+255 PKDPGLQDLAVRAA

-282 RTEPTTDA
+282 RNAPTTDA
-290 ERTFLTIFRP
+290 ERTFLTIFGS
-300 DLEADD
+300 DLEADE
-306 VGSGLYLP
+306 VASGLYIP

-320 IVGILLL
+320 ILGILLL
-327 EASTAHFAGDTQREL
+327 EAASPNFANETQREL

-353 LRNAQL
+353 LRNARL

-367 AFTAIAERKR
+367 AITAIAERR
-377 KLLAIPE
+377 RRLLAIPE
-384 RRRAAAVVVALL
+384 RRRAAAVLTAVAVL
-396 IVGALIL
+396 GALTL
-403 IRWPLRVS
+403 IRWPLRVT
-411 GAHPVFRSTQRTEVR
+411 GVAPVFRSTQHTEVR
-426 AMVPGILDR
+426 SMVPGIVER
-435 VLVTEGSGVARGA
+435 VFVTEGSGVARGA

-460 VRDAAVAAAAESER
+460 ERDAVLASVAESER
-474 SAAQAA
+474 AAAQAA

-493 RVASYR
+493 RMASYR
-499 SEASV
+499 AEADV
-504 LDERLAASVIRSPAA
+504 LEERLAASLIRSPTS

-528 ERVGARLDAG
+528 ERVGARMEAG
-538 DLVVTVGRTD
+538 DLVVLVGRTD

-563 VAAGQEVR
+563 IEPGQEVR
-571 LRVDALP
+571 FRVDALP
-578 QRTFSGRVS
+578 QRTLSGRV
-587 STGRL
+587 TWLGRL
-592 PIDGADGEGPVRFPV
+592 PADSGGVVRFPV
-607 RALVPNPD
+607 RASVPNPD

-630 EPASAVGRALREP
+630 APASALSRVLRNP
-643 VRRTRLLWWRLW
+643 VRKARLLWWRLW

>member
-1 VDATST
+1 MDTIST
-7 AVPGAS
+7 ATPGAT
-13 PALDSADSLRA
+13 PAEDSADPLRG
-24 EVERLRLIQQISN
+24 EIERLRLIQQISN

-47 LLPEV
+47 LVPEV
-52 FRTVLATL
+52 FQTALTTL
-60 GAEGGSLWVAEGDLL
+60 GAEGGSLWVADGDVLT
-75 SCRLAVGGASQRM
+75 CRLAVGGASQRM

-104 QRPRTTVVT
+104 QRQRTTVVT

-119 RFDPAVDATD
+119 RYDPKVDTTEH
-129 DGAASTVM
+129 GHVGTVM

-158 GNGVFDAGDRELFE
+158 GTGVFDAGDRELFE

-240 GRCEIRAVAGQEQVD
+240 GRCEVRAVAGQEQVD

-282 RTEPTTDA
+282 RTAPTSDA
-290 ERTFLTIFRP
+290 ERTFLTIFGA
-300 DLEADD
+300 DLESDE
-306 VGSGLYLP
+306 VTSGLYLP

-320 IVGILLL
+320 IVGILLF
-327 EASTAHFAGDTQREL
+327 EAATARFANDTQREL

-367 AFTAIAERKR
+367 AFTAIAERRR

-384 RRRAAAVVVALL
+384 RRRAAAAAVAVL
-396 IVGALIL
+396 ILAALTL
-403 IRWPLRVS
+403 IRWPLRVT
-411 GAHPVFRSTQRTEVR
+411 GNAPVFRSTQHTEVR
-426 AMVPGILDR
+426 AMVPGIVDR
-435 VLVTEGSGVARGA
+435 VLVTEGTAVGRGA
-448 PVAALRDAELRA
+448 PVAVLRDAELRA
-460 VRDAAVAAAAESER
+460 QRDAAAAAAAESER

-480 ARGDA
+480 ARNDA

-493 RVASYR
+493 RFTSYR
-499 SEASV
+499 TLANV
-504 LDERLAASVIRSPAA
+504 LDERLAATIIRSPSA

-528 ERVGARLDAG
+528 ERVGGRLDAG

-548 TLELEFGVDQRDIAR
+548 TLELEFGVDQRDVAR
-563 VAAGQEVR
+563 VSEGQEVR

-587 STGRL
+587 SIGRL
-592 PIDGADGEGPVRFPV
+592 PLDTSDGVRFPV
-607 RALVPNPD
+607 RAMVPNPD

-630 EPASAVGRALREP
+630 APGSTAGRALREP
-643 VRRTRLLWWRLW
+643 IRQARLLWWRLW

>member
-1 VDATST
+1 MDATST
-7 AVPGAS
+7 ATPGAA
-13 PALDSADSLRA
+13 PAHHSADLLRG
-24 EVERLRLIQQISN
+24 EVERLRLLQQISN
-37 QFNSSLDFDA
+37 QFNSSLDFDT

-60 GAEGGSLWVAEGDLL
+60 GAEGGSLWVAEGNLL
-75 SCRLAVGGASQRM
+75 TCRLAVGGGASQRL

-99 IGDVA
+99 VGDVA
-104 QRPRTTVVT
+104 QRQRTTVVT
-113 QAIQDP
+113 HAIRDP
-119 RFDPAVDATD
+119 RFDPNVDSTD

-158 GNGVFDAGDRELFE
+158 GTGVFDAGDRELFE

-240 GRCEIRAVAGQEQVD
+240 GRCEIRALAGQEQVD

-290 ERTFLTIFRP
+290 ERTFLTIFGP
-300 DLEADD
+300 DLEADE

-327 EASTAHFAGDTQREL
+327 EAATARFAGETQREL

-359 YAQVPMVD
+359 YAQVPLVD

-377 KLLAIPE
+377 ALLAIPE
-384 RRRAAAVVVALL
+384 RRRAGAAIVALL
-396 IVGALIL
+396 VIGALTL
-403 IRWPLRVS
+403 IHWPLRVT
-411 GAHPVFRSTQRTEVR
+411 GAAPVFRSTQRTEIR
-426 AMVPGILDR
+426 SMVPGIVER
-435 VLVTEGSGVARGA
+435 VQVTEGSAVARGA

-460 VRDAAVAAAAESER
+460 ERDAAVA
-474 SAAQAA
+474 
-480 ARGDA
+480 
-485 GEERRQRI
+485 
-493 RVASYR
+493 
-499 SEASV
+499 
-504 LDERLAASVIRSPAA
+504 
-519 GIVLTARPE
+519 
-528 ERVGARLDAG
+528 
-538 DLVVTVGRTD
+538 
-548 TLELEFGVDQRDIAR
+548 
-563 VAAGQEVR
+563 
-571 LRVDALP
+571 
-578 QRTFSGRVS
+578 
-587 STGRL
+587 
-592 PIDGADGEGPVRFPV
+592 
-607 RALVPNPD
+607 
-615 GLLRPGM
+615 
-622 AAHARVLT
+622 
-630 EPASAVGRALREP
+630 
-643 VRRTRLLWWRLW
+643 
-655 S
+655 